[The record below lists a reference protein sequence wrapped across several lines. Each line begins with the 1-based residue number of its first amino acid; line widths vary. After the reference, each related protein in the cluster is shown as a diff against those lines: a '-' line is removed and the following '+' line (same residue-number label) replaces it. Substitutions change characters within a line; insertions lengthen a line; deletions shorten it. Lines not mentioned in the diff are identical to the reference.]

1 MVCEMRQLVEPTQRS
16 ADESTNGDNTTNA
29 VLTALLARHNKN
41 RDLAKAKSLF
51 RKVSR
56 TAPHDAACKATAV
69 CR

>member
-1 MVCEMRQLVEPTQRS
+1 MVGKMHQSAEPTQRS
-16 ADESTNGDNTTNA
+16 ADESTNGDNTTSA

-41 RDLAKAKSLF
+41 RDLAEAKSLF

-56 TAPHDAACKATAV
+56 TALHDTACKATAI

>member
-1 MVCEMRQLVEPTQRS
+1 MVYEMRQSAEPTQRS
-16 ADESTNGDNTTNA
+16 ADESTNGDNTTSA
-29 VLTALLARHNKN
+29 VLTALLARDNKN

-56 TAPHDAACKATAV
+56 TALHEAPCKATAV